1 MSSKITVEGVTTAEV
16 SELKRAVRGNK
27 GVDIVDTSAES
38 VELVGEQEGLRELDR
53 TLWVRELAANEYG
66 QPSLASADRS
76 VRTQLR
82 KAV

>member
-1 MSSKITVEGVTTAEV
+1 MSSEITVEGVTTAEV
-16 SELKRAVRGNK
+16 SELKRAVRGNT
-27 GVDIVDTSAES
+27 GVDIVEANAET

-53 TLWVRELAANEYG
+53 TLWVRELAANQYG
-66 QPSLASADRS
+66 QPSLASVDRS